1 MNHHHALCACRQGV
15 LTEPQATALLRFFAL
30 TLLVLGG
37 AMFAIHALAGA
48 PAQLQSITVLLV
60 GQALWMQWLLHRHQ
74 PCTAAHVLCWGL
86 IGVAWL
92 GAYVSS
98 GLRNLLWM
106 ALPIATMA
114 GGWLLGKKVGLALA
128 ATSVLG
134 VLGMYA
140 LHWQGHTFMAPPSLE
155 LTLAALLLVVLAAAA
170 MGCATASAFR
180 RQQDSAAHWQ
190 AQLEQSLTFQSKLI
204 DAIPGAFHVLDRQGH
219 CVMWNRHFEQLLGR
233 SGTELAQTRLQDVVP
248 PADVARLE
256 QGMAEVFAHGQE
268 SIELDILNRDG
279 QPVPHLFNGYSFVW
293 NRQPVLLGIGL
304 DISALRAATAAL
316 QRHQA
321 ELEQVVAERTAQ
333 LRQAKQG
340 AEAANQAKSAFLASM
355 SHEIRTPM
363 HAVLGFAQMLEVDST
378 LGECQQD
385 SVQEIINAGRHLL
398 ALINEVLDL
407 SRIES
412 GKLELVLQRVELA
425 GLVEEC
431 HDWLHSLAARKD
443 VTLHIDT
450 AQPLACQADE
460 MRLKQV
466 LMNLTSNAIKYHR
479 PGGAVWVSY
488 QAVDAQQV
496 RLSVRDNGPGIAPA
510 LQPVLFQPFTRDEV
524 AHKQVEGT
532 GIGLSISKGLV
543 ERMGGSIGFA
553 SQPGETE
560 FWCLLPAAPLA
571 SDAAQHPSPPG
582 DGPHPDTSATAPAHA
597 PDDPLA
603 SAPAQQR
610 HKVLC
615 IDDDP
620 VSLKLLERLLHTRGD
635 IACLL
640 ASTATQGLAQACAER
655 PELVFLDIDLPD
667 MDGYALLQAL
677 RQHAELASTPV
688 IAISAHAMP
697 DEVERGRG
705 ADFKAYITKPF
716 APQQL
721 LQAVDGWL

>member
-1 MNHHHALCACRQGV
+1 MAPQAPGQAPEVTLTDLGHSSVLRPLSVLILAAGVLVLVANWLASPSLVRPAPILLTLVGATMWLLVRQGR
-15 LTEPQATALLRFFAL
+15 P
-30 TLLVLGG
+30 
-37 AMFAIHALAGA
+37 
-48 PAQLQSITVLLV
+48 S
-60 GQALWMQWLLHRHQ
+60 W
-74 PCTAAHVLCWGL
+74 AAHVMCWGL
-86 IGVAWL
+86 AAGSWVGGYAAGGLWSVSWVA
-92 GAYVSS
+92 
-98 GLRNLLWM
+98 M
-106 ALPIATMA
+106 PIACMA
-114 GGWLLGKKVGLALA
+114 SGWLLGQRTTLLLTCV
-128 ATSVLG
+128 G
-134 VLGMYA
+134 VLEAVSMFV
-140 LHWQGHTFMAPPSLE
+140 LHWQGHEFNEQRPPATALIGIVVAMVSASLMSIMTMRA
-155 LTLAALLLVVLAAAA
+155 LRQQVAGTLALQAQYHAMLQQTQQAIAQSRQQERDQLLQDMHDGFGSQL
-170 MGCATASAFR
+170 ASAR
-180 RQQDSAAHWQ
+180 LL
-190 AQLEQSLTFQSKLI
+190 AQ
-204 DAIPGAFHVLDRQGH
+204 QGH
-219 CVMWNRHFEQLLGR
+219 L
-233 SGTELAQTRLQDVVP
+233 SP
-248 PADVARLE
+248 
-256 QGMAEVFAHGQE
+256 
-268 SIELDILNRDG
+268 
-279 QPVPHLFNGYSFVW
+279 
-293 NRQPVLLGIGL
+293 
-304 DISALRAATAAL
+304 
-316 QRHQA
+316 
-321 ELEQVVAERTAQ
+321 AQ

-363 HAVLGFAQMLEVDST
+363 HAVLGFAQMLEAD
-378 LGECQQD
+378 GELSACQQD

-431 HDWLHSLAARKD
+431 HDWLHNLADQKD

-450 AQPLACQADE
+450 TQPLACQADE

-488 QAVDAQQV
+488 QAVDAQWV

-524 AHKQVEGT
+524 AHRRVEGT
-532 GIGLSISKGLV
+532 GIGLSITKGLV

-553 SQPGETE
+553 SQPGTTE
-560 FWCLLPAAPLA
+560 FWCLLP
-571 SDAAQHPSPPG
+571 
-582 DGPHPDTSATAPAHA
+582 TAPAF
-597 PDDPLA
+597 PDAATHPHSPPCDGPDSTARPPTPSA
-603 SAPAQQR
+603 SAPAQRR

-635 IACLL
+635 IDCLL
-640 ASTATQGLAQACAER
+640 ASTAAQGLVLACAEQ

-716 APQQL
+716 APHRL
-721 LQAVDGWL
+721 LQAVDGWLQADNADA